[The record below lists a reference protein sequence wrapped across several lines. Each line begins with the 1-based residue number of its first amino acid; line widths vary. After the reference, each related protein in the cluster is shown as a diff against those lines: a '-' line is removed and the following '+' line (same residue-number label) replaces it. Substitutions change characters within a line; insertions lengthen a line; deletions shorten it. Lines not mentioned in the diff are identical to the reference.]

1 MPSEDWGVQ
10 ATGFV
15 RPTLEEIRD
24 DRAASFRGFFGENQ
38 PIDPGSI
45 NGRLIDWVSEGM
57 NLQFA
62 LSEGTYNSRYLSTVG
77 LNGIDLLAEEYGFVR
92 AAATYS
98 TVTLTL
104 GGTPGTVIPALSRVQ
119 TDSLD
124 TWITTAG
131 GVIGVGGTVD
141 VPFRAET
148 LGPVSAVSGTTWS
161 ILTPVTGW
169 STTTNALDAELGR
182 NQQTA
187 AELRAEIRRSL
198 RGGLLRRS
206 LLRLDGVTSCRVF
219 ENDTDTPDSL
229 WNATHWVEAM
239 VVGGTELDIV
249 NVIALRLAPGITTF
263 GTDSGTETISGFD
276 ETINY
281 SRPIDTNVWIEVDIT
296 PGEGFDPADPAAF
309 EDFVEEQLALWGDAN
324 HDPGDDVATEE
335 IRSEV
340 LRNVVGKVT
349 LAVRVGTSNP
359 PANTTIQT
367 ILDRRQAAFDTS
379 RITCTIL

>member
-24 DRAASFRGFFGENQ
+24 DRAASFRAFFGENQ

-62 LSEGTYNSRYLSTVG
+62 LAEGTYNSRYLSTVG

-98 TVTLTL
+98 SVTLTL

-206 LLRLDGVTSCRVF
+206 LLRLANVTSCRVF
-219 ENDTDTPDSL
+219 ENDTDTPDST

-249 NVIALRLAPGITTF
+249 NVIALRLAPGIRTF
-263 GTDSGTETISGFD
+263 GTDSGTETISGFG

-296 PGEGFDPADPAAF
+296 PGEGFDPADPGAF
-309 EDFVEEQLALWGDAN
+309 EDFVEEQLALWGDVN